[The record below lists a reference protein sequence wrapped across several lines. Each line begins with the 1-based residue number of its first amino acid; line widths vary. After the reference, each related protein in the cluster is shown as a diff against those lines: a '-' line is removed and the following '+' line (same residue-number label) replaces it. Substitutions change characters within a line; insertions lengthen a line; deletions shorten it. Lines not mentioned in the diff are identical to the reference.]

1 MFNFGA
7 LQTFKHLSLI
17 LIWNK
22 ITLKNNIEKLISE
35 LPEIY
40 QPIYGYPEFSK
51 NISRISKDR
60 LTIIREMYSSLQVKL
75 DRPLRILDLGCAQGY
90 FSLNLASLGAD
101 VLGVD
106 YLPEN
111 IALCNALANGQ
122 SDLNVKFQVGKVED
136 IISNLE
142 PNDFDLVLGLSVFH
156 HVVYQHGEEYVKE
169 LLNNIADKCGL
180 LVLEMALKSEPLYW
194 GDAQPDD
201 PRNLLTDIAF
211 IHKVAD
217 FPTHLANIPRPMF
230 IASNKYWILDGAAND
245 ILSWTD
251 EPHNLI
257 PGIHQGGRR
266 YYKSKDQFLKMYRID
281 KPHFEYNKLDFK
293 RELEFLNSAPESFF
307 APKLIASDKNNSD
320 AWLIMDKVEGKLLS
334 EILSTTDEV
343 MIKHILK
350 ELLNQ
355 LCILEENGWYHSDIR
370 TWNIFI
376 QDDMSVILIDY
387 SSMIREKYDCV
398 WPSNIFISFVI
409 FIYEVAMKIVKP
421 PIPLRTVAM
430 NPQHFPKPY
439 NILIS
444 KFWSYSSD
452 EWSFKLFNK
461 LFNEFDNVKLILDNQ
476 EWPVSIEEALQNIN
490 SSYYQLVSRLNKCEL
505 VAYQAEAKAE
515 KAKIKIEA
523 LEERSLSYLSQ
534 LQTIYSSSSW
544 KITAPIRSIVGFL
557 KKLKN

>member
-1 MFNFGA
+1 M
-7 LQTFKHLSLI
+7 
-17 LIWNK
+17 
-22 ITLKNNIEKLISE
+22 KNNIEKLISE

-40 QPIYGYPEFSK
+40 QPIYGYPEFSE

-60 LTIIREMYSSLQVKL
+60 LTIIREIYSSLQVKL
-75 DRPLRILDLGCAQGY
+75 DRPLRVLDLGCAQGY

-111 IALCNALANGQ
+111 IALCNALSNGQ
-122 SDLNVKFQVGKVED
+122 SDLNVKFQIGKVED
-136 IISNLE
+136 IIYKLE

-169 LLNNIADKCGL
+169 MLNNIADKCGL

-201 PRNLLTDIAF
+201 PRNLLTNIAF

-230 IASNKYWILDGAAND
+230 IASNKYWVLDGVAKN

-251 EPHNLI
+251 EPHNLM

-266 YYKSKDQFLKMYRID
+266 YYKSKDQFLKMYRVD
-281 KPHFEYNKLDFK
+281 KPYLEYNKLDFK
-293 RELEFLNSAPESFF
+293 RELEFLNTAPESFF
-307 APKLIASDKNNSD
+307 APKVIASGQNNSD

-343 MIKHILK
+343 MIKNILK

-409 FIYEVAMKIVKP
+409 FIYEVAMKIVEP

-430 NPQHFPKPY
+430 NPRHFPKPY

-444 KFWSYSSD
+444 QFWSYSSD
-452 EWSFKLFNK
+452 EWSFKLFKK
-461 LFNEFDNVKLILDNQ
+461 LFNEFDNVKLIFDNANLDNQ
-476 EWPVSIEEALQNIN
+476 EWPVSIEDALQNIN

-505 VAYQAEAKAE
+505 VAYQAEIKAE
-515 KAKIKIEA
+515 QAKMKIEV
-523 LEERSLSYLSQ
+523 LEERSLGYLSQ

-544 KITAPIRSIVGFL
+544 KITAPIRYIVSFF
-557 KKLKN
+557 KNFKN